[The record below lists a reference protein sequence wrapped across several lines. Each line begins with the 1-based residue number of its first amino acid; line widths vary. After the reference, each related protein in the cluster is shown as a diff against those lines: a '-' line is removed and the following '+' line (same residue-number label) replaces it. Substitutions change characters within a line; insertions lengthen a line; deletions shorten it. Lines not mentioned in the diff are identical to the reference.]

1 MMLYKF
7 SKISGD
13 NTILPMDLFF
23 NKTNK
28 AYFFYKKKKYHF
40 EDSVILTSTVNAQI
54 SFLISP

>member
-7 SKISGD
+7 SKLSGD

-28 AYFFYKKKKYHF
+28 AYFFYKKKYHF